1 MNRDIIYS
9 HFLDRYKQIALD
21 LFTWN
26 GLPNHIE
33 PRILEQSLFEH
44 GLFCFIN
51 DKTLGKLFLPSQFT
65 GSLNIN
71 YDYTKVN
78 TLGVNYNRCFD
89 VYDGNGEIKDNEAI
103 ICKNNDLNKATRQI
117 LDYYIYKLVEV
128 ELSAF
133 TNISQ
138 QKYPF
143 LINANRDNKH
153 SMKEAIKDIDEG
165 KPYIIYNK
173 DVIDLT
179 NGIQV
184 FNTGVPFVA
193 DKLLQ
198 YKYDIER
205 EIFTLF
211 GFNNNVEKKE
221 RLLTDEVNSNN
232 EFIKC
237 NIESMLKTRQRFCE
251 QVNKNFNMHLSV
263 DIKHK
268 FVREVIKDAQTHDT
282 IM

>member
-1 MNRDIIYS
+1 MNRDLIYS

-21 LFTWN
+21 LFTWE

-33 PRILEQSLFEH
+33 PRLLEQSLFEH

-51 DKTLGKLFLPSQFT
+51 DKNLGKLFLPSQYT
-65 GSLNIN
+65 GSLNIH

-78 TLGVNYNRCFD
+78 TLGVNYNKCFD
-89 VYDGNGEIKDNEAI
+89 VYDGNGEIKDNEVI
-103 ICKNNDLNKATRQI
+103 ICKNNDLNKPTRQI

-153 SMKEAIKDIDEG
+153 SMKEAVKDIDEG

-251 QVNKNFNMHLSV
+251 QVNRNFNMNLSV
-263 DIKHK
+263 EIKHK
-268 FVREVIKDAQTHDT
+268 FTREVIKDE
-282 IM
+282 

>member
-1 MNRDIIYS
+1 MNRDLIYT

-21 LFTWN
+21 LFEWH

-33 PRILEQSLFEH
+33 HRLLEQSLFEH
-44 GLFCFIN
+44 GLFSFIN
-51 DKTLGKLFLPSQFT
+51 DKNLGKLFLPSQFT

-89 VYDGNGEIKDNEAI
+89 IYDGNGEIDENEVI
-103 ICKNNDLNKATRQI
+103 ICKNNDLNKPTRQI
-117 LDYYIYKLVEV
+117 LDYYIHKLVEV

-251 QVNKNFNMHLSV
+251 QVNRNFNMNLSV
-263 DIKHK
+263 EIKHK
-268 FVREVIKDAQTHDT
+268 FDREVIKDE
-282 IM
+282 